1 MGIAASLSLWFYSLT
16 YLFFLS
22 IFPWVQLT
30 LSGIAGVLLSIGMA
44 VDANVII
51 FERIKEEYRNG
62 KTMRTAVTT
71 GFKRSLGAILD
82 GNITTIIGA
91 LVLIIVG
98 ASTIKSFGIT
108 LLIGIILSLISSLV
122 LMRVV
127 LRCILVFNDESKA
140 KRFALKRAEEEVE
153 EEIDEDQDQDISSVE
168 KNMKNIDKGGVLR

>member
-1 MGIAASLSLWFYSLT
+1 
-16 YLFFLS
+16 
-22 IFPWVQLT
+22 
-30 LSGIAGVLLSIGMA
+30 
-44 VDANVII
+44 
-51 FERIKEEYRNG
+51 
-62 KTMRTAVTT
+62 MRTAVTT